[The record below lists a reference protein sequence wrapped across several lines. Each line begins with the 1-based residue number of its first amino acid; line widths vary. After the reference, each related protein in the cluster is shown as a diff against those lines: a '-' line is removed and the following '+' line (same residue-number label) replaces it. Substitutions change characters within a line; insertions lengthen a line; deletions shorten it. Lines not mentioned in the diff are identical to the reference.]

1 VPPPTLE
8 LGAAL
13 PALAAPGLGLEPA
26 ATAAALLL
34 GVTPRRRI
42 TLPSIQPPAAPT
54 VVADA
59 SAAASATAR
68 PISDDEED
76 EDELALFAPRGVD
89 ALPSPS
95 RAYTR
100 SFTLPKA
107 PFLGQGEI
115 DDDDDV

>member
-1 VPPPTLE
+1 M
-8 LGAAL
+8 
-13 PALAAPGLGLEPA
+13 
-26 ATAAALLL
+26 
-34 GVTPRRRI
+34 TPRRRI
-42 TLPSIQPPAAPT
+42 TPPSIQPPAAPT

-59 SAAASATAR
+59 SAAAATTAR
-68 PISDDEED
+68 PISDDDED

-107 PFLGQGEI
+107 LPPAQGDH